1 MVFVGAKMTQTSRD
15 KIKWQ
20 AIENVA
26 HKDGGGIIN
35 EYIMFQLHSYNEPT
49 RAGTP
54 KGEKIGFS
62 RDKYFACILCGI
74 TNFNMQK
81 IAELSHTTNGVIR
94 KWRTEKD
101 FKAACDQHCSDFAD
115 EIIKR
120 IGRGLAILETK
131 VDNFLNNDG
140 SHPFAKSPKQPLD
153 PVERI
158 FIDAKYFN
166 KKVLKKLSIAA
177 IKIRKDRRYGDG
189 ETENEPTVA
198 LAIHIGHVISYAQ
211 TGSLHSIPPHLL
223 AVLVDDVKDLLKSN
237 NPLSDKDR
245 KMALIYLDLL
255 KTQLENY
262 TQGSKRS

>member
-1 MVFVGAKMTQTSRD
+1 MSQTSRTEL
-15 KIKWQ
+15 KWK
-20 AIENVA
+20 AIENLA
-26 HKDGGGIIN
+26 NKNKDGIFYEFIL
-35 EYIMFQLHSYNEPT
+35 YQLHNYREPT

-54 KGEKIGFS
+54 KGDKIGFS
-62 RDKYFACILCGI
+62 RDKYYASILCGI
-74 TNFNMQK
+74 TNFNLQK
-81 IAELSHTTNGVIR
+81 IAEISNTSHGVIR

-101 FKAACDQHCSDFAD
+101 FKAACDQHCSDFVD

-120 IGRGLAILETK
+120 IDKGIAILEKK

-140 SHPFAKSPKQPLD
+140 SHPFAKSPEQPLD

-177 IKIRKDRRYGDG
+177 TKIRKDRRYGDG

-198 LAIHIGHVISYAQ
+198 LAIHIGHVISYSQ
-211 TGSLHSIPPHLL
+211 TGSFNSMPPHLL
-223 AVLVDDVKDLLKSN
+223 AVLVDDVRDLLKSN

-245 KMALIYLDLL
+245 KMALINLDLL
-255 KTQLENY
+255 KTHLENY